1 MNPVRA
7 GSTKPIWIV
16 AKEELG
22 DVWSR
27 GWGWWMMVAIGAAL
41 SGTALGLAYTTQI
54 NLLDAREG
62 LAILVRIS
70 LGVGVLLTAFAAADS
85 ISGERDRATLESL
98 LLTPTPHR
106 QLVWAKLLMAGAWW
120 VASFVVS
127 APYLLALGSGLGGAD
142 ALIAGGVV
150 GLAFAVIFSATAG
163 TVSVWARTNLE
174 SFGLV
179 LLGAGILA
187 IPGLLPGAMTRQ
199 GIGSVVLR
207 VDPITAGQQFI
218 NRVVIDQQP
227 LSAEWVWLISPIV
240 GAVVAVAIAS
250 RYAGRIALEPR
261 S

>member
-1 MNPVRA
+1 MNRTVTPSV
-7 GSTKPIWIV
+7 KPLWII

-27 GWGWWMMVAIGAAL
+27 GWGWWVMVAVGVAL

-70 LGVGVLLTAFAAADS
+70 LGVGVLLTAFTAADS

-98 LLTPTPHR
+98 LLTPTLHR
-106 QLVWAKLLMAGAWW
+106 HLVWAKLLMAGAWW
-120 VASFVVS
+120 VAAFVVS
-127 APYLLALGSGLGGAD
+127 APYLLAMGLGLGGAD
-142 ALIAGGVV
+142 ALIAGGAV
-150 GLAFAVIFSATAG
+150 GIAFAVMFSATAG
-163 TVSVWARTNLE
+163 TISVWARTNLE

-179 LLGAGILA
+179 LLGAGVLA
-187 IPGLLPGAMTRQ
+187 IPGFLPGAMTRD
-199 GIGSVVLR
+199 GIGAAVIR
-207 VDPITAGQQFI
+207 IDPITAGQQFI

-227 LSAEWVWLISPIV
+227 ISAEWVWLISPIV
-240 GAVVAVAIAS
+240 GAIVAVAVAS
-250 RYAGRIALEPR
+250 RYARRIALEPR